1 MRVIG
6 TFRKEREIVIET
18 VREIVIETVR
28 EIVIEMGC
36 VRERER

>member
-1 MRVIG
+1 MTGRECVRVIG

-18 VREIVIETVR
+18 VREIVIE
-28 EIVIEMGC
+28 MGC